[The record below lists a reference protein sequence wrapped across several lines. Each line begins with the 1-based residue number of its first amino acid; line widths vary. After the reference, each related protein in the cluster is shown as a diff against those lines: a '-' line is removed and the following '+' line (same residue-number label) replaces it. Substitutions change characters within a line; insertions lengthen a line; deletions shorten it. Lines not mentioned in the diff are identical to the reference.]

1 MDGILE
7 DLSMGH
13 WVLLEALL
21 EVQKEALV
29 GVLEVF
35 LLEATWE
42 ALEEV
47 LVEVVLVTVLEMDNM
62 VDPLVIHP
70 VNPLVNLLVDP
81 LVVL

>member
-7 DLSMGH
+7 DLTMGH

-21 EVQKEALV
+21 AVQKEALV
-29 GVLEVF
+29 GVLVVV

-70 VNPLVNLLVDP
+70 VNPLVNLWVDP